1 MPRLR
6 VRLFAALVLSLLLLG
21 SFERTS
27 ADEKRDA
34 DSRPNF
40 VVIFC
45 DDLGYGDLGCFGHP
59 TQRTPQL
66 DRMAREG
73 MKLTQFYSA
82 DSVCTPSRTGLLT
95 GRLPIRSGMFGDK
108 RRVLFPDSVGG
119 LPAEEITVA
128 EVLKEAG
135 YATACVGKWHLGCLP
150 EYLPTRHGFDQYFGV
165 PYSNDMD
172 RVASA
177 PKGRTAI
184 VDPKVEYF
192 DVPLLR
198 NEEIVERPADQT
210 TLTRRYTDEAIRF
223 IDEHAEKP
231 FFLYFA
237 HTFPHVPLFV
247 ADDRRGKSLRGIYG
261 DVVEEIDES
270 VGRTLDAIRERGLAE
285 KTLVVFTSDNGPW
298 LIFGSQGG
306 SAGPLRDGK
315 GCTWDGGMREP
326 AIAWRPGF
334 VPAGATSAELGST
347 TDLFATFASLAGA
360 AVPQDRTLDSHD
372 LTGVLTGEKPSP
384 REIVPYWRGS
394 SLMALRWK
402 GWKAHFVTQDAYGGG
417 KPVEHD
423 PPLLY
428 NLNVDL
434 GEKNDLAAQ
443 RPDIVKKIRELA
455 EAHLA
460 TVERVESQLDRTK

>member
-1 MPRLR
+1 MFRLR
-6 VRLFAALVLSLLLLG
+6 VPTFAALAALPLLLIAVVT
-21 SFERTS
+21 TS

-34 DSRPNF
+34 DARPNF
-40 VVIFC
+40 IVIFC

-119 LPAEEITVA
+119 LPAEEITIA
-128 EVLKEAG
+128 EVLKEEG
-135 YATACVGKWHLGCLP
+135 YATGCVGKWHLGHLP
-150 EYLPTRHGFDQYFGV
+150 EYLPTRQGFDEYFGV

-172 RVASA
+172 RIASA
-177 PKGRTAI
+177 PKGRVAI
-184 VDPKVEYF
+184 TDPKVEWF

-223 IDEHAEKP
+223 IDEHQDEP

-247 ADDRRGKSLRGIYG
+247 ADDRQGKSLRGIYG
-261 DVVEEIDES
+261 DVVEELDES
-270 VGRTLDAIRERGLAE
+270 VGRTLDALRERGLAE
-285 KTLVVFTSDNGPW
+285 ETLVVFTSDNGPW

-326 AIAWRPGF
+326 TIIWRPGF
-334 VPAGATSAELGST
+334 VPAGTTSAELGST

-360 AVPQDRTLDSHD
+360 DVPQDRTLDSHD
-372 LTGVLTGEKPSP
+372 LTGVLKGETASP
-384 REIVPYWRGS
+384 REVVPYWRGS

-402 GWKAHFVTQDAYGGG
+402 GWKAHFVTQDAYGDG

-443 RPDIVKKIRELA
+443 RPEIVQKIRELA

-460 TVERVESQLDRTK
+460 SVEPVASQLDRTK

>member
-1 MPRLR
+1 MLRLR
-6 VRLFAALVLSLLLLG
+6 LSAVALAALPALLFAFAS
-21 SFERTS
+21 EAS
-27 ADEKRDA
+27 ADAKRDA
-34 DSRPNF
+34 DAPPNF

-45 DDLGYGDLGCFGHP
+45 DDLGYGDLSCFGHP
-59 TQRTPQL
+59 TQRTPHL

-82 DSVCTPSRTGLLT
+82 DSVCTPSRAGLLT
-95 GRLPIRSGMFGDK
+95 GRLPIRSGMYSDR

-119 LPAEEITVA
+119 LPAEEITIA
-128 EVLKEAG
+128 EVLKEKG
-135 YATACVGKWHLGCLP
+135 YATACVGKWHLGHLP
-150 EYLPTRHGFDQYFGV
+150 EYLPTRQGFDEYFGI

-198 NEEIVERPADQT
+198 NEEAIEQPADQT
-210 TLTRRYTDEAIRF
+210 TITRRYTDEAIRF
-223 IDEHAEKP
+223 IDEHADEP
-231 FFLYFA
+231 FFLYIA

-247 ADDRRGKSLRGIYG
+247 AEERRGNSLRGIYG
-261 DVVEEIDES
+261 DVLEELDES
-270 VGRTLDAIRERGLAE
+270 VGRTLDALRERGLAE
-285 KTLVVFTSDNGPW
+285 ETLVVFTSDNGPW

-326 AIAWRPGF
+326 TIVWRPGF
-334 VPAGATSAELGST
+334 VPAGAASAELGST
-347 TDLFATFASLAGA
+347 TDLFATFASLADA
-360 AVPQDRTLDSHD
+360 PLPQDRTLDSHD
-372 LTGVLTGEKPSP
+372 LSGALKGEEASP
-384 REIVPYWRGS
+384 RETVPYWRGS
-394 SLMALRWK
+394 RLMAFRWK
-402 GWKAHFVTQDAYGGG
+402 GWKAHFFTQDAYGGG
-417 KPVEHD
+417 ELVEHD

-434 GEKNDLAAQ
+434 AEQNDLTAQ
-443 RPDIVKKIRELA
+443 RPEIVQKIRELA

-460 TVERVESQLDRTK
+460 SVEPVASQLDRTE

>member
-1 MPRLR
+1 MVSLR
-6 VRLFAALVLSLLLLG
+6 SSAFARWALAALLFAVHSTA
-21 SFERTS
+21 S
-27 ADEKRDA
+27 AEGQREADA
-34 DSRPNF
+34 RPNF

-45 DDLGYGDLGCFGHP
+45 DDLGYGDLCCFGHP
-59 TQRTPQL
+59 TQRTPHL

-82 DSVCTPSRTGLLT
+82 DSVCTPSRAGLLT

-119 LPAEEITVA
+119 LPADETTIA
-128 EVLKEAG
+128 EVLKEKG
-135 YATACVGKWHLGCLP
+135 YATACVGKWHLGHRP
-150 EYLPTRHGFDQYFGV
+150 EYLPTRHGFDQYFGI

-177 PKGRTAI
+177 PNGRTAI
-184 VDPKVEYF
+184 VEPKVEYF
-192 DVPLLR
+192 NVPLLR
-198 NEEIVERPADQT
+198 NEEVVERPADQT

-223 IDEHAEKP
+223 IDEHADEP
-231 FFLYFA
+231 FFLYMA
-237 HTFPHVPLFV
+237 HVFPHVPLFV
-247 ADDRRGKSLRGIYG
+247 ADDRRGRSLRGIYG
-261 DVVEEIDES
+261 DVLEELDES

-285 KTLVVFTSDNGPW
+285 ETLVVFTSDNGPW

-326 AIAWRPGF
+326 AIFWRPGF
-334 VPAGATSAELGST
+334 VPAGATSTALGST

-360 AVPQDRTLDSHD
+360 DVPQDRALDSHD
-372 LTGVLTGEKPSP
+372 LSGALQGEESGP
-384 REIVPYWRGS
+384 RETVPYWRGS
-394 SLMALRWK
+394 RLMALRWN
-402 GWKAHFVTQDAYGGG
+402 GWKAHFFTQDAYGGG
-417 KPVEHD
+417 KLAEHD

-434 GEKNDLAAQ
+434 AEQNDLAAQ
-443 RPDIVKKIRELA
+443 HPEIVQKIVELA
-455 EAHLA
+455 EAHR
-460 TVERVESQLDRTK
+460 TSVEPVDSQLDRTE